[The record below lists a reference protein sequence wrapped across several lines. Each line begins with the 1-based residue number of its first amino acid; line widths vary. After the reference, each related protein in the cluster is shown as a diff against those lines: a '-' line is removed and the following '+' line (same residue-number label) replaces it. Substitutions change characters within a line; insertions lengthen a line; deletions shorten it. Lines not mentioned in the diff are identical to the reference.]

1 MKNWTIGK
9 RLIGGFSAVLAV
21 TVALGCV
28 AYWSGQQIA
37 DESEVLAYEVAPVAV
52 DSSDV
57 CSSAMEA
64 VFQGRGYFLYKEER
78 YLTDT
83 NRLLD
88 EAIASMKSIVST
100 ARERGLTDLAT
111 RAGEAAQHG
120 ENYKAKLNDY
130 FNLRKSFDAE
140 AAKMGPRGA
149 AVSEQIDGFNA
160 QQHALLEQDIS
171 GDDDSAAV
179 KRRLDVIAHL
189 PDVTKELTAARVA
202 TALYINTHDPSD
214 HERAVSS
221 LGKLRE
227 ETQVVLDLATQDA
240 ERRYLQD
247 ALRAIG
253 AYGEGLA
260 SLAEIDAAMVANDKE
275 RAPMYGQLLA
285 TAKKE
290 QSHANEQVKTNSV
303 ASVAAA
309 ERNNLMMLIGMV
321 AAVAVGVVLVALITR
336 SITRA
341 LKRVIDSLTE
351 GAEQTATASG
361 QVSSASQ
368 TLAEG
373 ASEAAASIE
382 ETTSSVEEM
391 SSMTKQNAANA
402 KEADGLMQEAG
413 AVVQRGQESMTRLNG
428 AIGEIKASAD
438 ETAKIVKTIDE
449 IAFQTNL
456 LALNAAV
463 EAARAGEAGKGFAV
477 VAEEVRNLAQ
487 RSAEAAKTTSDLI
500 KQSVTNAE
508 NGVTIATDTGQ
519 AFSDITE
526 SANKAT
532 QLVSEIAAAS
542 NEQSQGIEQINIAI
556 TQMDQVTQ
564 SNAANAEESA
574 SAAEE
579 LSAQAAELKSVVGE
593 LQKLVGGSHAVAHE
607 ARFETDAAQ
616 AHRRERPSRPAQA
629 ARKAAPTE
637 EKDAAFSLEEP
648 KEKSSLSEF

>member
-9 RLIGGFSAVLAV
+9 RLIGGFSAVLIV

-37 DESEVLAYEVAPVAV
+37 KKSEVLAYEVAPVAV
-52 DSSDV
+52 DSSSV

-64 VFQGRGYFLYKEER
+64 VFQGRGYFLYKEDR

-88 EAIASMKSIVST
+88 QAITSMQSIASL
-100 ARERGLTDLAT
+100 ARERGNTELAT
-111 RAGEAAQHG
+111 RASEAARHG
-120 ENYKAKLNDY
+120 ANYKAKLNDY
-130 FNLRKSFDAE
+130 FDLRKSFDAE

-149 AVSEQIDGFNA
+149 AVSEQIDGFNV
-160 QQHALLEQDIS
+160 QQHELLEQAIS
-171 GDDDSAAV
+171 SSEDSTGTH
-179 KRRLDVIAHL
+179 RRLEVIAHVPEL
-189 PDVTKELTAARVA
+189 TKSLTAARVA
-202 TALYINTHDPSD
+202 TALYINTHAPADL
-214 HERAVSS
+214 ERAVSN
-221 LGKLRE
+221 LDGLRK
-227 ETQVVLDLATQDA
+227 ETQTVLGLTTQET
-240 ERRYLQD
+240 ERQYLEQ
-247 ALRAIG
+247 ALRAID
-253 AYGEGLA
+253 AYGQGLA
-260 SLAEIDAAMVANDKE
+260 QLLEIDAAMVANDKE

-290 QSHANEQVKTNSV
+290 QADANEQVKTSSV

-309 ERNNLMMLIGMV
+309 ERNNMMMLIGMA

-519 AFSDITE
+519 AFHEITE

-593 LQKLVGGSHAVAHE
+593 LQKLVGGSAALVHE
-607 ARFETDAAQ
+607 ARFETDAAKAHPHQRQ
-616 AHRRERPSRPAQA
+616 ARPAQA
-629 ARKAAPTE
+629 ARKHRSAVQEDSSIP
-637 EKDAAFSLEEP
+637 LEEQ
-648 KEKSSLSEF
+648 ESHNSLSEF